1 MQTFLK
7 NIGEIRGVLAAHGAK
22 KPLLVCDAAFE
33 RLSVARALEDAL
45 MPHAVFCVPGANP
58 VYEDAVRAVR
68 AFLDN
73 GCDFIAAVGGG
84 STIDTAKCVKLF
96 CAMDSEKNYLSQAYV
111 PNGAALLAVPTTA
124 GTGSESTRFAVVY
137 KDEEKQSLAGDAI
150 LPGYILLE
158 PSVLETLPL
167 YQKKCT
173 MLDALCQAVESWWS
187 VNSTEESTALSRRA
201 VRMILGNIDGY
212 LRGGKD
218 AARAMLTASNLAGQ
232 AINITQ
238 TTAAHAMSYKL
249 TSLYHIPHGHAVVV
263 CLAPVW
269 EYMLENT
276 SQCADARGP
285 DYLRTVFSDIAQAM
299 GANHALAAV
308 VFFKKLLGA
317 LGVTAPVGA
326 QKSDLDLLARSVNPV
341 RLKNNPVPIDSRTA
355 YTLYK
360 TILNMEDEHA

>member
-1 MQTFLK
+1 
-7 NIGEIRGVLAAHGAK
+7 VLAACGAK
-22 KPLLVCDAAFE
+22 KPFLVCDAAFE
-33 RLSVARALEDAL
+33 RLTIARALKDAL
-45 MPHAVFCVPGANP
+45 MPHAVFCVSGANP
-58 VYEDAVRAVR
+58 VYEDIVHAVR

-73 GCDFIAAVGGG
+73 GCDFVAAVGGG

-187 VNSTEESTALSRRA
+187 VNSTGESTALSRRA

-249 TSLYHIPHGHAVVV
+249 TSLYHIPTGTPWSSALRP
-263 CLAPVW
+263 CGNICWRIPASAP
-269 EYMLENT
+269 T
-276 SQCADARGP
+276 RAGRTICARFFRILHRPWALTRAGSRCVFQKAAR
-285 DYLRTVFSDIAQAM
+285 
-299 GANHALAAV
+299 
-308 VFFKKLLGA
+308 A
-317 LGVTAPVGA
+317 LGVTARR
-326 QKSDLDLLARSVNPV
+326 SAR
-341 RLKNNPVPIDSRTA
+341 RKAIWICSRA
-355 YTLYK
+355 R
-360 TILNMEDEHA
+360 